1 MADGGGTTGCPSNPG
16 PPRPACC
23 RTERPLLRRS
33 TLQALALELDVL
45 NWALGDGPPFPR
57 RAFWGQAL
65 PCAVAMLRACGEAEE
80 LERVGG
86 AVWRPTW
93 QLPGEEAQLVQ
104 TLRHETRKLRDRV
117 NSRLDKL
124 HATMGM
130 ETALRG
136 AQSAGNMTQRR
147 AAWLESLTPRLP
159 PLPLSLCGR
168 ARGEGAGLLGLS
180 APAVAPLF
188 CANDTASV
196 VSSGRRAPL
205 GRGLRPAACKLQPSG
220 ARWV

>member
-1 MADGGGTTGCPSNPG
+1 VADGGGTTGCPSNPG
-16 PPRPACC
+16 PRLPACC

-93 QLPGEEAQLVQ
+93 QLPGEDAQLVQ
-104 TLRHETRKLRDRV
+104 PLRHETRKLRDRV

-136 AQSAGNMTQRR
+136 AGNMVQLR
-147 AAWLESLTPRLP
+147 AAWLESLTPLLP

-168 ARGEGAGLLGLS
+168 ARGEGAGILGLS
-180 APAVAPLF
+180 APAGAPLF
-188 CANDTASV
+188 CTNDTPSV
-196 VSSGRRAPL
+196 VSSCRASL
-205 GRGLRPAACKLQPSG
+205 GLGLRPAARNLHPSG
-220 ARWV
+220 ARWF

>member
-1 MADGGGTTGCPSNPG
+1 M
-16 PPRPACC
+16 
-23 RTERPLLRRS
+23 
-33 TLQALALELDVL
+33 L

-93 QLPGEEAQLVQ
+93 QPAGEEAQLVQ
-104 TLRHETRKLRDRV
+104 ALRHETRKLRDRV
-117 NSRLDKL
+117 NARLDKL

-130 ETALRG
+130 EAALRG
-136 AQSAGNMTQRR
+136 APGEMVELR
-147 AAWLESLTPRLP
+147 AAWLDSLTPQLP

-168 ARGEGAGLLGLS
+168 ARGEGAGVLGLS
-180 APAVAPLF
+180 APAGAPLF
-188 CANDTASV
+188 CANDTPSV
-196 VSSGRRAPL
+196 VSTCRASL
-205 GRGLRPAACKLQPSG
+205 WHGVSTSSLLQP
-220 ARWV
+220 ATC

>member
-1 MADGGGTTGCPSNPG
+1 M
-16 PPRPACC
+16 
-23 RTERPLLRRS
+23 
-33 TLQALALELDVL
+33 L

-93 QLPGEEAQLVQ
+93 QPPGEEAQLVQ

-124 HATMGM
+124 HATIGM
-130 ETALRG
+130 EMALRG
-136 AQSAGNMTQRR
+136 AQGAGNMVQRR

-180 APAVAPLF
+180 APAGAPLF
-188 CANDTASV
+188 CANDTAGV
-196 VSSGRRAPL
+196 VSCRASL
-205 GRGLRPAACKLQPSG
+205 GLGLRPAACSLWPSG

>member
-1 MADGGGTTGCPSNPG
+1 M
-16 PPRPACC
+16 
-23 RTERPLLRRS
+23 
-33 TLQALALELDVL
+33 L

-93 QLPGEEAQLVQ
+93 QPAGEEAQLVQ
-104 TLRHETRKLRDRV
+104 ALRHETRKLRDRV
-117 NSRLDKL
+117 NARLDKL

-130 ETALRG
+130 EAALRG
-136 AQSAGNMTQRR
+136 APGAGGEMAQLR
-147 AAWLESLTPRLP
+147 AAWLDSLAPQLP

-168 ARGEGAGLLGLS
+168 ARGEGAGTLGLS
-180 APAVAPLF
+180 APAGAPLF
-188 CANDTASV
+188 CANDTPSV
-196 VSSGRRAPL
+196 VSTCRASFGRVVSTSSL
-205 GRGLRPAACKLQPSG
+205 LKPATC
-220 ARWV
+220 